1 MAHPGR
7 VEALKGGL
15 GCVIEL
21 VIPITGTAG
30 SKFLLPYYN
39 LIEVVPASTPVNKT
53 NYTIFCNFPPV
64 ADMTTKRCL
73 RIAGRE
79 VTGRNMWAISS
90 RKYRNTPCTTRNTP
104 KYGVSG
110 SGSLHSKFSFPIKKT
125 KERQNLLALS
135 QAAWLGSE

>member
-7 VEALKGGL
+7 VEAREGGL

-21 VIPITGTAG
+21 VHPVTRTAG
-30 SKFLLPYYN
+30 CNLLLLYYN

-79 VTGRNMWAISS
+79 VTGRTMWAISS
-90 RKYRNTPCTTRNTP
+90 R
-104 KYGVSG
+104 
-110 SGSLHSKFSFPIKKT
+110 
-125 KERQNLLALS
+125 
-135 QAAWLGSE
+135 